1 MKNRDYYIQLRSKYH
16 PNNLNLIFLFESPPV
31 SGKYFYDETGKT
43 SETLFSALMKL
54 LDYEP
59 SDKKD
64 GLEYF
69 KSKGYLLVDATY
81 QQVNELKGKN
91 RDETI
96 LSDYDYLVSDLER
109 ICPA

>member
-1 MKNRDYYIQLRSKYH
+1 
-16 PNNLNLIFLFESPPV
+16 
-31 SGKYFYDETGKT
+31 
-43 SETLFSALMKL
+43 MKL

-81 QQVNELKGKN
+81 KQVNELKGKN

-96 LSDYDYLVSDLER
+96 LSDYDYLVSDLEKFALIR
-109 ICPA
+109 ISPYSLLKLMCANCMMKSYRQRVSISSTKVFQFHFHHMGSRNGFIL